1 MKEKKYR
8 ISLTEP
14 RLELRRNSY
23 EDNKQVLYEFRR
35 GSRICL

>member
-8 ISLTEP
+8 ITLTEP

-23 EDNKQVLYEFRR
+23 EDN
-35 GSRICL
+35 SRKGI

>member
-8 ISLTEP
+8 ITLTEP

-23 EDNKQVLYEFRR
+23 EKKRR
-35 GSRICL
+35 NRKGSKSKISL